1 MSTQNLHSQT
11 TRTPNRTP
19 TTPDYQPTRDRRNPS
34 QRVQQTFSTQQTNR
48 LENLIDECNSA
59 FVTGNSKPS
68 SD

>member
-11 TRTPNRTP
+11 TQTPNRTP
-19 TTPDYQPTRDRRNPS
+19 TTPDHQPTRDRRNPS

-59 FVTGNSKPS
+59 FVTGNSKPP